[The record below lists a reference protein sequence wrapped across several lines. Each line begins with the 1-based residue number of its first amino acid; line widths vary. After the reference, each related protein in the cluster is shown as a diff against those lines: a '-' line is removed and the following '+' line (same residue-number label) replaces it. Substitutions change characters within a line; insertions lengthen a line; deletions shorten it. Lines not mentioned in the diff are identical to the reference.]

1 MYDLSL
7 LRIPREYDCVLF
19 HVLRKSCITSLSS
32 IFKKCITQLFA
43 MDFRG
48 LMELDCIWTLAKGT
62 NSRLSVPLHGKILL
76 KSCRLYEDI

>member
-32 IFKKCITQLFA
+32 IFKKCITQLFT

-48 LMELDCIWTLAKGT
+48 LIVFEHWLKEQTVVFLFPCT
-62 NSRLSVPLHGKILL
+62 GKILL
-76 KSCRLYEDI
+76 KSCLYEDI